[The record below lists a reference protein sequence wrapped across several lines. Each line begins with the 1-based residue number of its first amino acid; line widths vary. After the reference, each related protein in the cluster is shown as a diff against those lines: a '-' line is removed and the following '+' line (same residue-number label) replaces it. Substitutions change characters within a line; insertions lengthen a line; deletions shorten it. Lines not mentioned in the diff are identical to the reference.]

1 MERRLK
7 NRMKSRRMG
16 MGHWEGVSG
25 EGKARGDEKEDDK
38 SLCIEKGVKSCDL
51 RQDKAEC

>member
-7 NRMKSRRMG
+7 NWMKSRRMG
-16 MGHWEGVSG
+16 MGHWEDVSG

-38 SLCIEKGVKSCDL
+38 IYVLK
-51 RQDKAEC
+51 KA